1 MRKLNPKKRCIST
14 LLILTVLKSIQVM
27 FPSPPTPATNTI
39 CFVIFQLQIQL
50 ATGSNMN

>member
-1 MRKLNPKKRCIST
+1 MRKLNPKKRRFNTS
-14 LLILTVLKSIQVM
+14 LILTVLKSIQVM

-50 ATGSNMN
+50 AT